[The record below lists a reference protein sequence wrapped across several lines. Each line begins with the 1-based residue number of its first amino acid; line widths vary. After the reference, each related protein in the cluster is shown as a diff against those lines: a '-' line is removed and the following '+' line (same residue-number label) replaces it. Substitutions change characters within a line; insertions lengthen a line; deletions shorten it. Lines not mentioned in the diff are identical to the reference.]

1 MGTPRFAHEIVVL
14 RARVDAWRS
23 TKKRGARIPDALWE
37 AAVELATTHGVYDVS
52 RGLAV
57 DHSKLKRLVTE
68 SEQRRGEVSVE
79 FVELQEL
86 FSTELQELFSST
98 TRAPAVVEMRR
109 ADGASFRVELPE
121 GRVDVLALAATFWGA
136 VA

>member
-1 MGTPRFAHEIVVL
+1 MGTPGFTHEIVAL
-14 RARVDAWRS
+14 RGRVDAWRS
-23 TKKRGARIPDALWE
+23 SKKRGERIPEALWE
-37 AAVELATTHGVYDVS
+37 TAVELAMTHGVYHVS
-52 RGLAV
+52 RGLGV
-57 DHSKLKRLVTE
+57 DHSKLKRLAAE
-68 SEQRRGEVSVE
+68 SEQRRDEVPVE

-86 FSTELQELFSST
+86 FGT

>member
-23 TKKRGARIPDALWE
+23 TKKRGARIPEALWE
-37 AAVELATTHGVYDVS
+37 AAVELATTHGVYHVS
-52 RGLAV
+52 RGLGV
-57 DHSKLKRLVTE
+57 DYSKLKRLVTE

-86 FSTELQELFSST
+86 FSTA
-98 TRAPAVVEMRR
+98 RAPAVVEMRR
-109 ADGASFRVELPE
+109 ADGASLQS
-121 GRVDVLALAATFWGA
+121 ALRTAM
-136 VA
+136 

>member
-1 MGTPRFAHEIVVL
+1 MGTPRFTHEIVAL
-14 RARVDAWRS
+14 RGRVDAWRS
-23 TKKRGARIPDALWE
+23 TKKRGARIPEALWE

-86 FSTELQELFSST
+86 FST

-109 ADGASFRVELPE
+109 ADGASFRVELPG

>member
-1 MGTPRFAHEIVVL
+1 MGTPRFTHEIVVL

-23 TKKRGARIPDALWE
+23 TKKRGARIPEALWE

-52 RGLAV
+52 RGLGV
-57 DHSKLKRLVTE
+57 DYSKLKRLVTE

-86 FSTELQELFSST
+86 FST

>member
-23 TKKRGARIPDALWE
+23 TKKRGARIPEVLWE
-37 AAVELATTHGVYDVS
+37 AAVELAATHGVYHVS
-52 RGLAV
+52 RGLGV
-57 DHSKLKRLVTE
+57 DYSKLKRLVTE
-68 SEQRRGEVSVE
+68 SERRRDEVPVE

-86 FSTELQELFSST
+86 FGT

-109 ADGASFRVELPE
+109 ADGASFRVELPD
-121 GRVDVLALAATFWGA
+121 GRVDVLALAATFWGSIA
-136 VA
+136 

>member
-1 MGTPRFAHEIVVL
+1 MGPPRFAHEIVAL
-14 RARVDAWRS
+14 RARVDAWRRG
-23 TKKRGARIPDALWE
+23 KKRGERIPDALWE
-37 AAVELATTHGVYDVS
+37 AAVELATTHGVYHVS

-86 FSTELQELFSST
+86 FST